1 MRFLRRLVPIVAG
14 LGLVASTFAGCEW
27 PEGTRFVDRV
37 YTETQ
42 IEVHRNILYRETTD
56 YLGQPKQLYLDI
68 YEPRRPEDGE
78 QPSDQAPETRSERPV
93 MMWMFG
99 GAWVLGNRGTM
110 ANHSMD
116 SARRGYVA
124 INIDYRIRT
133 IGADIIAAAW
143 DAYDDV
149 VAAVQ
154 WIKDHA
160 AEYGIDADAIVAG
173 GISAGGINA
182 MHLLYAPGQRPT
194 GPTESPI
201 AGGVAIS
208 GLSFIGPQGI
218 DPPSIMHQGTAD
230 PITPY
235 ATART
240 TCDEAVANGS
250 ECNWFGYEGGTHGLA
265 GQAAQVQDD
274 TALMIFERILW
285 PQGYRPEFPNED

>member
-1 MRFLRRLVPIVAG
+1 MRFLRRLVPLVAG
-14 LGLVASTFAGCEW
+14 LGLVASTFAGCDW

-37 YTETQ
+37 FEESQ
-42 IEVHRNILYRETTD
+42 IEVRRDIVYRSTTN
-56 YLGQPKQLYLDI
+56 YLGQPVDLKLDVYL
-68 YEPRRPEDGE
+68 PRD
-78 QPSDQAPETRSERPV
+78 DDRSERPV

-110 ANHSMD
+110 ASHSMD

-124 INIDYRIRT
+124 VNIDYRIRA

-143 DAYDDV
+143 DAYDDTLV
-149 VAAVQ
+149 AVQ

-160 AEYGIDADAIVAG
+160 DEYGIDPDAIVAG

-182 MHLLYAPGQRPT
+182 MHLLYAPGQRPN
-194 GPTESPI
+194 GPSESPI

-208 GLSFIGPQGI
+208 GLSFIGPQGV

-235 ATART
+235 DTART
-240 TCDEAVANGS
+240 TCDQAIANGS
-250 ECNWFGYEGGTHGLA
+250 ECNWFRYEGASHGLV
-265 GQAAQVQDD
+265 GQTAQVQDD
-274 TALMIFERILW
+274 TALMIFERVLW
-285 PQGYRPEFPNED
+285 AQGYRPEFPNA